1 MVMEQIARSSGLA
14 DELAALA
21 DHVRS
26 SVVVVHGHR
35 SGTGSGVVWNDE
47 GLVITNHH
55 VAPGERAEID
65 LGKEGRF
72 PARVKARSER
82 HDLAALQLEQ
92 PLKSSRVRPAD
103 LGDSTRLRAG
113 ELVVAVGNPLGER
126 NATTM
131 GMVSRI
137 GPGWG
142 RPGSEESIQVAITL
156 RPGNSGGALADV
168 QGRVVGIPNMVVG
181 HGQALAVPSHLVEQ
195 LLVESAEGRAVFG
208 IRGQSVELPERVVN
222 AYELLG
228 TEGLLVLDTDPDSP
242 AAQAGIIMGDIIIS
256 AQPHDGPPAD
266 PSMGVLAQ
274 LHRAPIG
281 QPVRLTLLRGDVLR
295 WIDATPRAG

>member
-92 PLKSSRVRPAD
+92 PLKSSR
-103 LGDSTRLRAG
+103 
-113 ELVVAVGNPLGER
+113 
-126 NATTM
+126 
-131 GMVSRI
+131 
-137 GPGWG
+137 
-142 RPGSEESIQVAITL
+142 
-156 RPGNSGGALADV
+156 NSGGALADV

-195 LLVESAEGRAVFG
+195 LLEENAEGRAVFG

-222 AYELLG
+222 AYELIG
-228 TEGLLVLDTDPDSP
+228 TEGLLVLDADPDSP
-242 AAQAGIIMGDIIIS
+242 AAQAGIIMGDVIVS
-256 AQPHDGPPAD
+256 AQPHDGSRAD
-266 PSMGVLAQ
+266 PSMGVLTQ